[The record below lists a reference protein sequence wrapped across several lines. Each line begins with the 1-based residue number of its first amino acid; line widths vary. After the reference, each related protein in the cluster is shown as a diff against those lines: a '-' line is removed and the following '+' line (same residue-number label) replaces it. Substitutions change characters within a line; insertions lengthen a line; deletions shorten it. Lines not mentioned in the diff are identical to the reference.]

1 VLVQFRRDAP
11 GRVIAFDAS
20 TPRLFN
26 VKCARER

>member
-1 VLVQFRRDAP
+1 VLFRRDAA

-26 VKCARER
+26 VAFTRER